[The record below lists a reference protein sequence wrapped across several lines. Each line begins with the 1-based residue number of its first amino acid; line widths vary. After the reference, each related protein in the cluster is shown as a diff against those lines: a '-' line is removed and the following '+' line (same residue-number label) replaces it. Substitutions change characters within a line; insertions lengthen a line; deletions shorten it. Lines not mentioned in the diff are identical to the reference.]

1 MKFAANSSVL
11 IFLAKLDVLHLLEGF
26 ELFIPDAV
34 KNELLAKESVE
45 KDRLE
50 KFLKQ
55 KTIKIIKI
63 KKLRQFSAILG
74 KGEMAVLNI
83 AVEKKIS
90 DVLLDD
96 RRARSLA
103 KLHGLTPRGTIW
115 VILNAFKNG
124 VIDKK
129 ETKSLIYN
137 LPSKGFRIDEV
148 LFMEILKKID

>member
-1 MKFAANSSVL
+1 MTFAANSSVL
-11 IFLAKLDVLHLLEGF
+11 IFLAKLDVLRLLDGF
-26 ELFIPDAV
+26 TLFVPDIV

-55 KTIKIIKI
+55 ENVTIIKI
-63 KKLRQFSAILG
+63 KKMRQFSAVLG

-83 AVEKKIS
+83 AVEKEIS

-96 RRARSLA
+96 RRARALA

-115 VILNAFKNG
+115 VILNALKNG
-124 VIDKK
+124 MIDKK